1 MRGTIAGI
9 WLLTVLASLPMA
21 RVWGFHGAAALQAE
35 VSPKTIACDE
45 EALRQAVR
53 QGGEIMLPHSCVF
66 ILSED
71 LPVIE
76 TDVAIVGQAAVID
89 GRGQY
94 RVFYS
99 EDADVT
105 LDNLTV
111 RRAASDQ
118 NGGAVFVRQGDVT
131 VSNSVFEAN
140 VSTGTGGA
148 LMVEAGNLTITDTVF
163 KANTAVIGGGAVAI
177 GAGNL
182 TVTRSTFDDNTST
195 GCGAGII
202 VYQAAATIAHSALIN
217 NTVVIHGGGALC
229 LVSADVEAEVVNS
242 TFSHNQAGRGG
253 GGIAVNEAL
262 ITITNCTITLNQA
275 GRGGG
280 IWANGTVNLQHSI
293 VFGNTAELDPE
304 ISMSLEG
311 TSLFNSWG
319 FNLLGEQNNLTLAVT
334 DLVSRSPQ
342 LEPLVDGVHLLLV
355 DSPGLDAIPPE
366 RCMTETDQ
374 RGVVRPQKLG
384 CDIGAIEMDEAIE

>member
-1 MRGTIAGI
+1 MHRMIAGI
-9 WLLTVLASLPMA
+9 WLLTVLVSLPMA
-21 RVWGFHGAAALQAE
+21 RVWGFRGAVALQTE
-35 VSPKTIACDE
+35 VNPKTIACDE
-45 EALRQAVR
+45 DALRQAMR
-53 QGGEIMLPHSCVF
+53 QGGEIVLPHSCVF
-66 ILSED
+66 NLSED

-76 TDVAIVGQAAVID
+76 ADVSIVGQAAVID

-99 EDADVT
+99 ENADVT

-111 RRAASDQ
+111 RRAASNQD
-118 NGGAVFVRQGDVT
+118 GGAVFVRQGDVS
-131 VSNSVFEAN
+131 VSRSVFEAN
-140 VSTGTGGA
+140 VSTSVGGA

-202 VYQAAATIAHSALIN
+202 VNQGTAMITHSALVN
-217 NTVVIHGGGALC
+217 NTVVTHGGGALC
-229 LVSADVEAEVVNS
+229 LVAADVEAEVVNS

-253 GGIAVNEAL
+253 GGIAVNEAS

-293 VFGNTAELDPE
+293 VIGNTARVDPE
-304 ISMSLEG
+304 ISMSMG
-311 TSLFNSWG
+311 ANPIFNSGG
-319 FNLLGEQNNLTLAVT
+319 FNLLGEQNNLALAAT

-342 LEPLVDGVHLLLV
+342 LEPLGDGIHLLLA
-355 DSPGLDAIPPE
+355 DSPGLDAIPPD

-384 CDIGAIEMDEAIE
+384 CDIGAVEME